1 MFDFIL
7 LGVAILF
14 ASLNSVF
21 LHNIDFSEKGL
32 VVRFNFIGSC
42 IWAVILFC
50 LGGRL
55 ELNKSVLVY
64 GTLYAFAQ
72 VFFLI
77 FKAKAMSLGPVSLT
91 TLIGNMS
98 LILSTVCGV
107 LIWNERVCAI
117 QIIGIILLIISIII
131 CTYEKN
137 SEKNNA
143 AWIFCCVLFF
153 IFAGAVGIIFKFFSK
168 TGENINNMMFF
179 SSLIMIALL
188 FPLSLLGKEKGQTK
202 SRYTHT
208 FIIKLVICGII
219 SCLYNRIN
227 IYLSGAMD
235 SIIFFPSFNGSVIIL
250 STLFGVI
257 LFKEKL
263 KAKQIIGI
271 TLGLISIL
279 SIGIFKA

>member
-1 MFDFIL
+1 MFEFIL
-7 LGVAILF
+7 LGAAILF
-14 ASLNSVF
+14 ASLNSVL

-42 IWAVILFC
+42 IWVLILFC

-55 ELNKSVLVY
+55 ELNKSVLIY

-107 LIWNERVCAI
+107 LIWNEKVSPI
-117 QIIGIILLIISIII
+117 QIIGIILLIISIVI

-137 SEKNNA
+137 SERNNGS
-143 AWIFCCVLFF
+143 WIFCCVLFF
-153 IFAGAVGIIFKFFSK
+153 IFAGAVGLIFKFFSK

-179 SSLIMIALL
+179 SSLMMIVLL
-188 FPLSLLGKEKGQTK
+188 FPLSFLGKEKNKIQF
-202 SRYTHT
+202 THT

-250 STLFGVI
+250 STLFGVM

-263 KAKQIIGI
+263 KAKQIFGI

>member
-1 MFDFIL
+1 MFEFIL
-7 LGVAILF
+7 LGVAIIF

-32 VVRFNFIGSC
+32 VIRFNFVGSC
-42 IWAVILFC
+42 IWAAILFII
-50 LGGRL
+50 GGRFDF
-55 ELNKSVLVY
+55 NKSVLIY

-72 VFFLI
+72 VVFLI

-107 LIWNERVCAI
+107 LIWNEKVSPI
-117 QIIGIILLIISIII
+117 QIIGILLLLISIII
-131 CTYEKN
+131 CTYEKT
-137 SEKNNA
+137 SEQNNT

-153 IFAGAVGIIFKFFSK
+153 IFAAAVGIIFKAFSK

-179 SSLIMIALL
+179 ASLIMILLL
-188 FPLSLLGKEKGQTK
+188 FPASFFGKEKEK
-202 SRYTHT
+202 SKIQYTRT
-208 FIIKLVICGII
+208 YISTLIICGII
-219 SCLYNRIN
+219 SCLYNRVN

-235 SIIFFPSFNGSVIIL
+235 SVIFFPSFNGSVIIL
-250 STLFGVI
+250 STLFGVV

-263 KAKQIIGI
+263 KTKQILGI

>member
-1 MFDFIL
+1 MFEFIS

-14 ASLNSVF
+14 ASLNSVL
-21 LHNIDFSEKGL
+21 LHNIDFSKKGL
-32 VVRFNFIGSC
+32 VIRFNIIGSC
-42 IWAVILFC
+42 IWALILFV
-50 LGGRL
+50 LGGRP
-55 ELNKSVLVY
+55 EVNKSVLIY
-64 GTLYAFAQ
+64 GTLYALAQ
-72 VFFLI
+72 VLFLI

-98 LILSTVCGV
+98 LILSTVCGI
-107 LIWNERVCAI
+107 LIWNEKVSPM
-117 QIIGIILLIISIII
+117 QILGIILLIISIVI

-153 IFAGAVGIIFKFFSK
+153 IFAAAVGLIFKFFSK

-179 SSLIMIALL
+179 ASLMMIVLL
-188 FPLSLLGKEKGQTK
+188 FPFSFLCKEKEKNNSQ
-202 SRYTHT
+202 YTPT
-208 FIIKLVICGII
+208 YIIKLVICGII

-250 STLFGVI
+250 STLFGVV

-263 KAKQIIGI
+263 KPKQIAGI